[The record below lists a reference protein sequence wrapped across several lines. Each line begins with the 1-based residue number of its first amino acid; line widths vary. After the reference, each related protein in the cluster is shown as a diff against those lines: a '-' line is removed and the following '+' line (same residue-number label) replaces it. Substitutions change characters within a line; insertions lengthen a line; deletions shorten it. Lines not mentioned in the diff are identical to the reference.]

1 MNKLNFQAPITSN
14 TGYGLTS
21 TNILK
26 ALIKLNVDISLFPI
40 GNVTLESVEDKNLI
54 EPIFHKT
61 QAAYDQNDPN
71 LKIWHQFDLA
81 NRIGKGKYGALVFFE
96 VDKLKPNEVNHL
108 NNVDTVFVSSKWA
121 VEILQKNGVT
131 SKAIVAPLAVDTE
144 VFRDY
149 GNPYIFPEK
158 TDTYKFINIGK
169 WEIRKGH
176 DFLLEAFNNA
186 FTEEDNV
193 ELYMLNHNGFLSE
206 QENNIWANMY
216 RQSKLGNK
224 ITIMPRAA
232 THIDLAKII
241 RDIDCGIFPARAE
254 GWNNEILE
262 VMALNK
268 PIITTN
274 YSAHTEY
281 CTNDNAYL
289 IDVDELTQAE
299 DGKFFNGEG
308 NWADLGSKQ
317 MDQTVEYMRKVYNE
331 SIKINPKGL
340 ETVSQYTW
348 ENTASIIKTEML
360 DATT

>member
-61 QAAYDQNDPN
+61 QVAYNQNDPN

-158 TDTYKFINIGK
+158 TDTYKFIN
-169 WEIRKGH
+169 
-176 DFLLEAFNNA
+176 
-186 FTEEDNV
+186 
-193 ELYMLNHNGFLSE
+193 
-206 QENNIWANMY
+206 
-216 RQSKLGNK
+216 
-224 ITIMPRAA
+224 
-232 THIDLAKII
+232 
-241 RDIDCGIFPARAE
+241 
-254 GWNNEILE
+254 
-262 VMALNK
+262 
-268 PIITTN
+268 
-274 YSAHTEY
+274 
-281 CTNDNAYL
+281 
-289 IDVDELTQAE
+289 
-299 DGKFFNGEG
+299 
-308 NWADLGSKQ
+308 
-317 MDQTVEYMRKVYNE
+317 
-331 SIKINPKGL
+331 
-340 ETVSQYTW
+340 
-348 ENTASIIKTEML
+348 
-360 DATT
+360 